1 MRQAVVVMYDAE
13 AELDEWMH
21 GPHYDEVLATPGV
34 VAVQRLRV
42 TEGPEGSRRYIAI
55 IETSDLEATLAWR
68 NSPAGKRSQDEANE
82 RGVSRRCSMLAD
94 VIFDASAAHDR

>member
-42 TEGPEGSRRYIAI
+42 TEGPEGSRKYIAI
-55 IETSDLEATLAWR
+55 IETSDLEGHACLAQQPGR
-68 NSPAGKRSQDEANE
+68 KAVAG
-82 RGVSRRCSMLAD
+82 
-94 VIFDASAAHDR
+94 